1 MSPGDPDWISLPN
14 WKSEGPM
21 AISKKVAEDI
31 FNKRIVPDL
40 FSDEAPPEEPTY
52 VLVGG
57 QQGSGKS
64 TTVRQAEWSLKGATV
79 RIIPDDFAKYNPR
92 YHELAKTDPIRAAD
106 ESWESSSK
114 QFISAAKSLA
124 RSNLNNIIEEC
135 VQPYAAVQLLNY
147 NARQGYIP
155 EIRGLVTRRV
165 ESQTAIYSRA
175 SDALRKNDHIG
186 TNALVSSELHDDCYG
201 GWAAAFFEIERSH
214 LAKRLML
221 TSRDGTVEY
230 DNECISRNGR
240 DEWTQKPRVLENLLR
255 NRHKPTRDAD
265 AVAGAVDWQLID
277 LEKRFDRF
285 PEVKD
290 WNRAEIRDRILQFH
304 SSDGA
309 RYDPYSKS
317 ENNSPAALAQWKDFV
332 HDDLK
337 LARKSS
343 SEFGNSE
350 SFERALDAYQD
361 ALFELAESNV
371 RIGAGSSRI
380 EHARGAR
387 GVNDEVGASMDH
399 AAAAQV
405 LLSIGIG
412 DVPTTGVTSQPSVA
426 PTLPRLRP
434 GNGAEF
440 KGNKRARLQSGGD
453 PPSKLRKLDK
463 RHDRDGGA
471 IGVA

>member
-21 AISKKVAEDI
+21 AISKKVAEGI
-31 FNKRIVPDL
+31 FNNRIVPDL
-40 FSDEAPPEEPTY
+40 FSGEHPPETPTY
-52 VLVGG
+52 VLVAG

-106 ESWESSSK
+106 EAWESSSK
-114 QFISAAKSLA
+114 QFISATKSLA
-124 RSNLNNIIEEC
+124 RSKKNNIIDEC
-135 VQPYAAVQLLNY
+135 ANPFFAAQLLRY
-147 NARQGYIP
+147 NAKQGYIP
-155 EIRGLVTRRV
+155 EVRGLVTRRV

-230 DNECISRNGR
+230 DNKSISRNGR
-240 DEWTQKPRVLENLLR
+240 DEWRQKPRVLENLLR

-265 AVAGAVDWQLID
+265 AVASAVSWQLID
-277 LEKRFDRF
+277 REKRFDSF

-290 WNRAEIRDRILQFH
+290 WNRVAIRDRVLQFH

-309 RYDPYSKS
+309 RYDPYSQS
-317 ENNSPAALAQWKDFV
+317 ESNSPAALAQWKDFV
-332 HDDLK
+332 RDDLK
-337 LARKSS
+337 LARESS
-343 SEFGNSE
+343 HEFGNSK
-350 SFERALDAYQD
+350 SFEQALDAYQD
-361 ALFELAESNV
+361 ALFELAKSNL
-371 RIGAGSSRI
+371 RISAGSSRI
-380 EHARGAR
+380 EHARGAK
-387 GVNDEVGASMDH
+387 GANDELGASLDD

-405 LLSIGIG
+405 LLSIGIR
-412 DVPTTGVTSQPSVA
+412 DVPTTGVTSQPGVA
-426 PTLPRLRP
+426 PALPRLRP
-434 GNGAEF
+434 GNGEEF
-440 KGNKRARLQSGGD
+440 KGNKRARPQSGD
-453 PPSKLRKLDK
+453 EPPSKLRKLDE
-463 RHDRDGGA
+463 RHDRDRGA